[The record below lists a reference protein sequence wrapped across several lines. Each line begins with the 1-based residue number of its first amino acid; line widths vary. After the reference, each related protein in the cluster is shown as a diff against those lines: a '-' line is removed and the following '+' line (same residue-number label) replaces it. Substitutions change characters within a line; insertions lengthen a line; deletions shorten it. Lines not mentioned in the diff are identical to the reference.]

1 MQLTLFIVYFL
12 LFSSFIYFYKLNRN
26 TGFSSYFIIALF
38 GFKVLA
44 GCINLYLY
52 NNVFKFSDVSF
63 FHWQSIGEL
72 KKFHLNPSAF
82 LYEWLFNWGDYKGRL
97 NFFNHENSP
106 YWSNLGSLFHSKFM
120 LLSNI
125 FSLGNIYVNV
135 IFYNIAFFIGQ
146 LLLYKSF
153 YQFQPHKK
161 WLLVAVIFFTPSV
174 LFWCSGIHKDGWI
187 LMALGFICYYTIQ
200 FNKNRKLKNLL
211 IIILSIFL
219 VFIIRYFYVLCLL
232 PAYLIWIC
240 TFNSNKGKVVLF
252 GLTYAIII
260 LLFFTIQYIF
270 PSINPMQMVANRQH
284 EFMNLDAFSD
294 LAAPLLEPTLLSY
307 FKNLPY
313 ALYHVL
319 FIPTFHF
326 SDSLRFQLASLDSI
340 LIVAILFI
348 SIIFIKKQHLSNS
361 YYLFLLFFTVS
372 VYLFIGYTIPNSGA
386 LVRYKSEFTALL
398 LPSLISL
405 SEIPFLKR
413 FYAADN

>member
-1 MQLTLFIVYFL
+1 
-12 LFSSFIYFYKLNRN
+12 
-26 TGFSSYFIIALF
+26 
-38 GFKVLA
+38 
-44 GCINLYLY
+44 
-52 NNVFKFSDVSF
+52 
-63 FHWQSIGEL
+63 
-72 KKFHLNPSAF
+72 
-82 LYEWLFNWGDYKGRL
+82 
-97 NFFNHENSP
+97 
-106 YWSNLGSLFHSKFM
+106 
-120 LLSNI
+120 
-125 FSLGNIYVNV
+125 
-135 IFYNIAFFIGQ
+135 
-146 LLLYKSF
+146 
-153 YQFQPHKK
+153 
-161 WLLVAVIFFTPSV
+161 
-174 LFWCSGIHKDGWI
+174 
-187 LMALGFICYYTIQ
+187 
-200 FNKNRKLKNLL
+200 
-211 IIILSIFL
+211 
-219 VFIIRYFYVLCLL
+219 
-232 PAYLIWIC
+232 
-240 TFNSNKGKVVLF
+240 
-252 GLTYAIII
+252 
-260 LLFFTIQYIF
+260 
-270 PSINPMQMVANRQH
+270 MQMVANRQH

-348 SIIFIKKQHLSNS
+348 SILFIKKQHLSNS